1 MIFQGVTKAEREA
14 FELLPDDERQCEICK
29 TTCFL
34 SAVTCN
40 CPSGLACLRHY
51 KEICK
56 CPPEKHVLKYRY
68 TLDELPLMLRKLK
81 VKAESFELWL
91 TKVRNVLD
99 PNNDTKITLSELQ
112 DLANEA
118 ETKKFPSSIL
128 LDRLNSAVLEAEKCV
143 TVIQQLDINKI
154 RTRTRN
160 NTDQTKYKLTI
171 EELDMF
177 VQEIDNLCC
186 TIIEGNS
193 VRELQRMGKAFI
205 ETANS
210 LLKQSIK
217 TVKEHELQSAIDDGS
232 SLCIELPQIK
242 QLKDRLQQVIFYNNC
257 RIMRDSHDKLPLATV
272 MKLLNEGMQVVP
284 HTLLEKE
291 LGELHKIM
299 TEVEE
304 WEAQA
309 KQCFDTGTQHQIP
322 EIEELLTRAENIE
335 GVLPSE
341 NSLRDALKKAKDW
354 LHNVEVLQQNENYPY
369 FHTLEAV
376 VNRGK
381 NIPFQLKELKR
392 MEMHLTDARAWK
404 ERTSRTFLKKY
415 SSFSLM
421 DALSPRNEAV
431 MLPNKYKKRHTD
443 DHVFEKFTEDMGPLQ
458 MVVAFKTAEEKEMRE
473 MQELRKTNLAKHPE
487 TDTFCTCKRKFC
499 GIMYNCQLCK
509 DWFHSTCVPLPKNLI
524 RSSKTN
530 AAKAKELD
538 RDVKYMCTSCCRSR
552 RPRLE
557 TILQLL
563 VSLQR
568 LRIRL
573 PEGEALQCLTERA
586 MNWQD
591 RARQALARDDVAAAI
606 AKLSQLSVKIQDP
619 EPETGK
625 KNPKETKKHAKMKE
639 NRKGKK
645 HQVVSQEIS
654 EHSSDNDEN
663 DQSVHERTKKHDED
677 ADMTPVSSM

>member
-1 MIFQGVTKAEREA
+1 
-14 FELLPDDERQCEICK
+14 
-29 TTCFL
+29 
-34 SAVTCN
+34 
-40 CPSGLACLRHY
+40 
-51 KEICK
+51 
-56 CPPEKHVLKYRY
+56 
-68 TLDELPLMLRKLK
+68 MLRKLK
-81 VKAESFELWL
+81 VKAESFEIWL

-99 PNNDTKITLSELQ
+99 PNAESKITLSELQ

-118 ETKKFPSSIL
+118 ETKKFPSSVL

-205 ETANS
+205 ETAVTLS
-210 LLKQSIK
+210 KQSIK

-242 QLKDRLQQVIFYNNC
+242 ALKARLKQVAFYNNC
-257 RIMRDSHDKLPLATV
+257 RNLRDSHDKLPFATV
-272 MKLLNEGMQVVP
+272 TKLFNEGMQCMP

-299 TEVEE
+299 TDVES
-304 WEAQA
+304 WEQQA
-309 KQCFDTGTQHQIP
+309 KRCFDTGTQYHVP
-322 EIEELLTRAENIE
+322 EIEALLSRADSI
-335 GVLPSE
+335 GGILPSE

-354 LHNVEVLQQNENYPY
+354 LNTVEILQQNENYPY
-369 FHTLEAV
+369 FHTLEDV

-431 MLPNKYKKRHTD
+431 MLPAKYKKRHSD
-443 DHVFEKFTEDMGPLQ
+443 DIIFERFTEDMGPLQ

-473 MQELRKTNLAKHPE
+473 MQELRSTNLAKNPE
-487 TDTFCTCKRKFC
+487 TDNYCTCKRKFC

-524 RSSKTN
+524 RSSKQN

-538 RDVKYMCTSCCRSR
+538 RDVKYLCTSCCRSR

-591 RARQALARDDVAAAI
+591 RARQALAREDVAAAI
-606 AKLSQLSVKIQDP
+606 AKLSQLSQKMQDQAASS
-619 EPETGK
+619 EK
-625 KNPKETKKHAKMKE
+625 AVAKETKRLAKLRE
-639 NRKGKK
+639 NRKNKRLNLT
-645 HQVVSQEIS
+645 QELS

-663 DQSVHERTKKHDED
+663 DQSTQDKKKKLMED
-677 ADMTPVSSM
+677 DLEGSSAPSSPMWVLLVI

>member
-1 MIFQGVTKAEREA
+1 
-14 FELLPDDERQCEICK
+14 
-29 TTCFL
+29 
-34 SAVTCN
+34 
-40 CPSGLACLRHY
+40 
-51 KEICK
+51 
-56 CPPEKHVLKYRY
+56 
-68 TLDELPLMLRKLK
+68 MLRKLK
-81 VKAESFELWL
+81 VKAESFEIWL

-118 ETKKFPSSIL
+118 ETKKFPSSVL

-205 ETANS
+205 ETANA

-217 TVKEHELQSAIDDGS
+217 AVKEHELQSAIDDGS

-242 QLKDRLQQVIFYNNC
+242 ALKDRLQQVVFYNNC
-257 RIMRDSHDKLPLATV
+257 RIMRDSHDKLPLQTV
-272 MKLLNEGMQVVP
+272 MKLLNEGMQCVP

-299 TEVEE
+299 TEVEQ

-322 EIEELLTRAENIE
+322 EIEELLNRAESIE

-354 LHNVEVLQQNENYPY
+354 LNTVEILQQNENYPY
-369 FHTLEAV
+369 FHTLEDV

-431 MLPNKYKKRHTD
+431 MLPNKYKKRHSD
-443 DHVFEKFTEDMGPLQ
+443 DIIFERFTEDMGPLQ

-473 MQELRKTNLAKHPE
+473 IQELRKINLGKNPE
-487 TDTFCTCKRKFC
+487 TDNYCTCKRKFC

-524 RSSKTN
+524 RSSKQN

-538 RDVKYMCTSCCRSR
+538 RDVKYLCTSCCRSR

-591 RARQALARDDVAAAI
+591 RARQALAREDVAAAI
-606 AKLSQLSVKIQDP
+606 AKLSQLSQKMQEQAASSEKAVA
-619 EPETGK
+619 
-625 KNPKETKKHAKMKE
+625 KETKRLAKLKE
-639 NRKGKK
+639 NRKNKRLNLT
-645 HQVVSQEIS
+645 QEIS

-663 DQSVHERTKKHDED
+663 DQSTHDKKKKL
-677 ADMTPVSSM
+677 ADDDMDGSSTPSSPM